1 MKDQRFL
8 GPLLASLI
16 TLGTIVFGS
25 QQLFFSRAEGE
36 DLRNEMRQDILNLRE
51 DLKDLTKAVLIGRR
65 SASAKMLRPPT
76 EVARQKPD
84 AQPGTEAYFQ
94 SRNDVVRNR
103 ILKQSGREFWL
114 RSVDED
120 FILKSKENSK

>member
-1 MKDQRFL
+1 MKEQKYL
-8 GPLLASLI
+8 GPLVAALI
-16 TLGTIVFGS
+16 TLGTVIFGS
-25 QQLFFSRAEGE
+25 QQLFFSRAEGD
-36 DLRNEMRQDILNLRE
+36 DLRNEVRQDIRGLRE
-51 DLKDLTKAVLIGRR
+51 DLKDLTKAVLGRR
-65 SASAKMLRPPT
+65 SASAKALRPPT
-76 EVARQKPD
+76 EVARQKPE